1 MERITW
7 RDQVTNEDVLNKVGE
22 SRKLL
27 DTIRR
32 RKNRWIGHILR
43 HPGLF
48 RDVIEGRMEG
58 KRGRG
63 RKRIMWLDDIK
74 NRRNYGTMKRDAEDR
89 EKWKSSVA

>member
-1 MERITW
+1 MEGITW
-7 RDQVTNEDVLNKVGE
+7 KDRVTNEDVLRQVGE

-48 RDVIEGRMEG
+48 RDVMEGRMEG

-63 RKRIMWLDDIK
+63 RKRIMLLDDIK
-74 NRRNYGTMKRDAEDR
+74 NGRGFGEMKRDVEDR
-89 EKWKSSVA
+89 DKWRSGAT